1 MYLLFFSPFSGKMP
15 LYMKQTQQPPQ
26 PAGDEPA
33 PTTANRSTVL
43 LLLGTVADTTLRL
56 FVPTIGGTALGLFI
70 DNQFPTKPWATIIG
84 VIVGTT
90 IAISL
95 VYIQLKNVNREQK

>member
-1 MYLLFFSPFSGKMP
+1 LLFPLFNANIH

-33 PTTANRSTVL
+33 PTTADRSTVL
-43 LLLGTVADTTLRL
+43 LLLGTVGDTSLRL
-56 FVPTIGGTALGLFI
+56 FIPTIGATALGLWA
-70 DNQFPTKPWATIIG
+70 DNQFGTTPWATALG
-84 VIVGTT
+84 VLLGAT

-95 VYIQLKNVNREQK
+95 VYAQLQKVNREQKK